1 MKNFRLKSV
10 IQIVLLTTYIFFFF
24 FFLFVVDLPIISILI
39 FPIIIYQAYSLLKL
53 VDTTNR
59 ELSQFLLGIIHS
71 DFSQS
76 FYKKS
81 QNKSFNELHET
92 FNEIINKF
100 QKIRIDKEEH
110 YKYLLTVMQH
120 VGIGLIAFK
129 ENGDID
135 FINDSAKKLLKIK
148 YLNKVKSL
156 NKIGENLG
164 DLLLNTKNG
173 ERKIVELNFDF
184 DSVQMIVSAKEFKLR
199 AEWYKLISLQDI
211 KGELEEKEM
220 EAWQKLIRVLTHEI
234 MNSITPISSLAGTV
248 TTMLEESSEI
258 GNEQNDESLSDIKS
272 AVSTI
277 KRRSE
282 GLINF
287 VEKYRSL
294 TKIPKPNF
302 QQFKINV
309 LFARLT
315 KLLELELDEK
325 KIRFSINILPEDLE
339 LKADVGLLEQ
349 VILNLLINAIHATNN
364 RQSASIHL
372 NAFRDISGRVN
383 IQVRDNGHGIS
394 KEVQEKIFIPFFSTK
409 QSGSGIG
416 LSLSRQIIRAHGGMM
431 KVSSNPNSDTIFT
444 LQFR

>member
-1 MKNFRLKSV
+1 MKNFRLKS
-10 IQIVLLTTYIFFFF
+10 IFQIVLLTIYIFLFF
-24 FFLFVVDLPIISILI
+24 FFLFVADFLLVSLLILPIIFYQIFSLI
-39 FPIIIYQAYSLLKL
+39 KL

-59 ELSQFLLGIIHS
+59 ELSQFLLSIIHS

-81 QNKSFNELHET
+81 PDKSFNELHST
-92 FNEIINKF
+92 FNEILDKF
-100 QKIRIDKEEH
+100 QKIRIEKEEH
-110 YKYLLTVMQH
+110 YQYLLTVMQH

-129 ENGDID
+129 ENGDVD

-148 YLNKVKSL
+148 YLNKIKSL
-156 NKIGENLG
+156 NRIGENFG

-173 ERKIVELNFDF
+173 EKKIIELNFDF
-184 DSVQMIVSAKEFKLR
+184 DSVQMIVSAREFKLR

-258 GNEQNDESLSDIKS
+258 GNEQNDESLLDIKN

-287 VEKYRSL
+287 VDKYRSL
-294 TKIPKPNF
+294 TKVPKPNIKP
-302 QQFKINV
+302 FKINL
-309 LFARLT
+309 LFGRLSQ
-315 KLLELELDEK
+315 LLDQKFLEN
-325 KIRFSINILPEDLE
+325 KITFSIKIIPEE
-339 LKADVGLLEQ
+339 LIVNADVDLLEQ
-349 VILNLLINAIHATNN
+349 VLLNLLINSIHATSNTE
-364 RQSASIHL
+364 APTIDL
-372 NAFRDISGRVN
+372 TAFKDVSGRIN
-383 IQVRDNGHGIS
+383 LQVKDNGKGIS
-394 KEVQEKIFIPFFSTK
+394 EEVREKIFIPFFSTK

-416 LSLSRQIIRAHGGMM
+416 LSLSRQFIRAHKGSI
-431 KVSSNPNSDTIFT
+431 KVSSKLNSGTTFTIR
-444 LQFR
+444 L

>member
-24 FFLFVVDLPIISILI
+24 FFLFVVDLPIISILL

-110 YKYLLTVMQH
+110 YQYLLTVMQH

-156 NKIGENLG
+156 NRIGDNFG
-164 DLLLNTKNG
+164 DLLLKTKNG

-199 AEWYKLISLQDI
+199 TEWYKLISLQDI

-248 TTMLEESSEI
+248 TTMLESSSEVES
-258 GNEQNDESLSDIKS
+258 EQNDETLSDIKS

-287 VEKYRSL
+287 VDKYRSL
-294 TKIPKPNF
+294 TKIPKPNTKP
-302 QQFKINV
+302 FKINL
-309 LFARLT
+309 LFARLNQ
-315 KLLELELDEK
+315 LLEKRFIENG
-325 KIRFSINILPEDLE
+325 ITFSIKIIPEE
-339 LKADVGLLEQ
+339 LIVNADVDLLEQ
-349 VILNLLINAIHATNN
+349 VLINLLINSIHATSNTD
-364 RQSASIHL
+364 APTIDL
-372 NAFRDISGRVN
+372 TAFKDIYGKIN
-383 IQVRDNGHGIS
+383 LQTKDNGKGIS
-394 KEVQEKIFIPFFSTK
+394 EEVQEKIFIPFFSTK

-416 LSLSRQIIRAHGGMM
+416 LSLSRQIIRAHKGSI
-431 KVSSNPNSDTIFT
+431 KVSSKLNSGTTFTIR
-444 LQFR
+444 L